1 MDIHKNARLTFRS
14 REALVEIVNGGMRC
28 PHAAAVFRVTPKTA
42 AKWVRRFQSEG
53 RVGLLDRSSR
63 PRRTPRATSSSLVM
77 QVIELRRQHRPAYQ
91 IAQSTGLSPATVSRI
106 LRRAHLNRWRD
117 LHPAPPV
124 VRYEHPS
131 PGDLLH
137 LDIKGMTS
145 RFPSVAMAA
154 VVVARSS
161 PAGKPSISP
170 SMITPAWLSPDC
182 CPTRE
187 PRPPSPFY
195 KTLWP
200 STRSTASGFAA
211 CSPITEVAIARASS
225 VASAPNSASVTALLA
240 LTPLALTARRS
251 ALSRPHCASGP
262 TFVIGPTRRNAT
274 NPCSPGCSITTAA
287 ARMVVSTTLLLSAAC
302 FPLVQRL
309 DKPQAPSNYLVLEIM
324 QYIRHL

>member
-137 LDIKGMTS
+137 LDIKGMTRYQQVSIRGDGRRRGRPQFAGWEALHIAIDDHS
-145 RFPSVAMAA
+145 RLAFSRLLPNQ
-154 VVVARSS
+154 R
-161 PAGKPSISP
+161 
-170 SMITPAWLSPDC
+170 
-182 CPTRE
+182 
-187 PRPPSPFY
+187 
-195 KTLWP
+195 
-200 STRSTASGFAA
+200 
-211 CSPITEVAIARASS
+211 TETAIAFLQD
-225 VASAPNSASVTALLA
+225 ALAFYAQHGIRVRSL
-240 LTPLALTARRS
+240 LTDNGSYYRS
-251 ALSRPHCASGP
+251 R
-262 TFVIGPTRRNAT
+262 
-274 NPCSPGCSITTAA
+274 
-287 ARMVVSTTLLLSAAC
+287 
-302 FPLVQRL
+302 Q
-309 DKPQAPSNYLVLEIM
+309 
-324 QYIRHL
+324 